1 MSAIRQIFADRAV
14 GLRNKLSDFGWL
26 TKSGHVEIGRPFGAV
41 LVLAI
46 VSIGLLTA
54 YWLAASSLSALQLN
68 YNARQDLLDVLYRR
82 RHNAVGAMKHARDRA
97 QDPFL
102 TAATETLAAASLD
115 DKIRRI
121 AANVSGT
128 VASSHPEVD
137 RDSQSAGNKIEI
149 KAVIDGKID
158 ALQALLFRL
167 ETGAPAVFVEELSLE
182 TKSGDTDGGAP
193 ATDPALHMAATFVAY
208 WHPQARPEAR
218 R

>member
-1 MSAIRQIFADRAV
+1 MNAIRQIAGRAI
-14 GLRNKLSDFGWL
+14 GLRNKLSDFSWL
-26 TKSGHVEIGRPFGAV
+26 TKSGGVELGRPFGAV
-41 LVLAI
+41 LVLS
-46 VSIGLLTA
+46 VFLIGLLTA

-68 YNARQDLLDVLYRR
+68 YSARQDLLDVLHRR
-82 RHNAVGAMKHARDRA
+82 SRNAAGAMMHARDGT

-102 TAATETLAAASLD
+102 TAATETLAAATLD

-121 AANVSGT
+121 TTDVNGA

-137 RDSQSAGNKIEI
+137 HDSQSAGNRIEI

-167 ETGAPAVFVEELSLE
+167 ETGAPTVFVEELSLE
-182 TKSGDTDGGAP
+182 TKNDDTESSTP
-193 ATDPALHMAATFVAY
+193 AADPAVHMAATFVAY
-208 WHPQARPEAR
+208 WHPPARPEAR